1 MNVFRGT
8 GSKEE
13 KQRTFPWLTGK
24 TAPGLQGL
32 PSFKLAHMLAWTRVG
47 LSARDAG
54 EEDGDSWENTWPLS
68 RIEMQRSARKK
79 RYFFWFIEVSVRVG
93 CA

>member
-1 MNVFRGT
+1 MDVFLGT

-13 KQRTFPWLTGK
+13 KQSTFPWLTGK

-32 PSFKLAHMLAWTRVG
+32 PSCKLAHMAAWTRVG
-47 LSARDAG
+47 FSAPDAG
-54 EEDGDSWENTWPLS
+54 EENGDSWGNPLPQS
-68 RIEMQRSARKK
+68 RIEMQRSARNKP
-79 RYFFWFIEVSVRVG
+79 YLVWFIDVSVRVG

>member
-1 MNVFRGT
+1 MDVFRGT

-32 PSFKLAHMLAWTRVG
+32 PSFKLAHMAAWTRVG
-47 LSARDAG
+47 FSAPDAE
-54 EEDGDSWENTWPLS
+54 EEDGDS
-68 RIEMQRSARKK
+68 
-79 RYFFWFIEVSVRVG
+79 
-93 CA
+93 